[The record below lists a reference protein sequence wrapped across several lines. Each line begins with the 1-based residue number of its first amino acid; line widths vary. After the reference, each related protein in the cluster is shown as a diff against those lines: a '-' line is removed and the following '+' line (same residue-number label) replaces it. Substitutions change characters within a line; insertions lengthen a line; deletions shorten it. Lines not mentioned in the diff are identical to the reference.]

1 MLLTSDVE
9 FIISRLSEKG
19 HRADVV
25 GGPVRDW
32 LRGVTP
38 ADYDITTSAT
48 PEEIKA
54 AFSDCRTVDT
64 GIKHGTVTLVLNKE
78 PFEITTYRIDGDYI
92 DSRHPETVYFT
103 RNIIDDLARR
113 DFTVNAIA
121 YNPEFGI
128 TDPFG
133 GREDVK
139 KKIIRAVGDPHRRFS
154 EDALRILRA
163 LRFSATLG
171 FEIEAETAQ
180 ALREK
185 SHLLLNISAE
195 RIYTE
200 WKKLLSGDFAY
211 SVICDFRDVISVFIP
226 ELARLKLPSENNF
239 ALDFITRQA
248 QLFYLTLGKDSAEAA
263 AEAMIRLKTDRLTRD
278 ITVKML
284 ENVGK
289 YRLLSLSDAGK
300 MLTDLD
306 TPSAEALTEL
316 EISLGNFA
324 PDSGNFLNKYLEL
337 KLPYKISHL
346 NIDGNDI
353 KAHGVSGKEIGTVL
367 SNLLSAVVSGE
378 LENKKD
384 ALIEFVKQRKM

>member
-1 MLLTSDVE
+1 MLLTTEVE
-9 FIISRLSEKG
+9 FIIARLAENG

-32 LRGVTP
+32 LRGVAP

-48 PEEIKA
+48 PEEIKE

-78 PFEITTYRIDGDYI
+78 PYEITTYRIDGDYI

-103 RNIIDDLARR
+103 RNITEDLARR

-133 GREDVK
+133 GREDIE

-163 LRFSATLG
+163 LRFSSTLG
-171 FEIEAETAQ
+171 FKIESKTAE
-180 ALREK
+180 ALIEK
-185 SHLLLNISAE
+185 SCLLLNISAE

-200 WKKLLSGDFAY
+200 WKKLLSGEFAY
-211 SVICDFRDVISVFIP
+211 SVISDFKDVISVFIP
-226 ELARLKLPSENNF
+226 ELKELRLPEEKNF
-239 ALDFITRQA
+239 AADFITRQA
-248 QLFYLTLGKDSAEAA
+248 QLFYLTLGNSSATAA
-263 AEAMIRLKTDRLTRD
+263 DMVLRRLRTDNLTRE

-289 YRLLSLSDAGK
+289 YRLSGIYDAGK
-300 MLTDLD
+300 MLMDLD
-306 TPSAEALTEL
+306 VNAAEALAEL

-324 PDSGNFLNKYLEL
+324 PESKELLWGYLSSE
-337 KLPYKISHL
+337 LPYKTSHL
-346 NIDGNDI
+346 AINGNDI
-353 KAHGVSGKEIGTVL
+353 KVLGISGREIGEML
-367 SNLLSAVVSGE
+367 SYLLSLVASGE

-384 ALIEFVKQRKM
+384 ALFECIKQRKM

>member
-9 FIISRLSEKG
+9 FIISRLAENG

-48 PEEIKA
+48 PEQIKA

-78 PFEITTYRIDGDYI
+78 PFEITTYRIDGDYL
-92 DSRHPETVYFT
+92 DSRHPETVSFT
-103 RNIIDDLARR
+103 RNITEDLARR

-133 GREDVK
+133 GREDIE
-139 KKIIRAVGDPHRRFS
+139 KKIIRAVGDPRRRFS

-171 FEIEAETAQ
+171 FKIEEKTAE

-185 SHLLLNISAE
+185 SRLLLNISAE

-211 SVICDFRDVISVFIP
+211 LVIRDFSDVIAVFIP
-226 ELARLKLPSENNF
+226 ELSGLRLPDEKNF
-239 ALDFITRQA
+239 ACDFLTRQA
-248 QLFYLTLGKDSAEAA
+248 QLFYLTLGNDSATAA
-263 AEAMIRLKTDRLTRD
+263 DIALRRLKTDTATHD

-289 YRLLSLSDAGK
+289 YRLSNLSEAGK
-300 MLTDLD
+300 MLIDLD
-306 TPSAEALTEL
+306 VNVAQALTKL
-316 EISLGNFA
+316 EISLGNFD
-324 PDSGNFLNKYLEL
+324 PQSKELLNEYLESG
-337 KLPYKISHL
+337 LPYKTSHL
-346 NIDGNDI
+346 AIDGNDI
-353 KAHGVSGKEIGTVL
+353 KALGITGKEIGKTL
-367 SNLLSAVVSGE
+367 SCLLSCAASGE

-384 ALIEFVKQRKM
+384 TLLDFVKQRKM

>member
-1 MLLTSDVE
+1 MLLTADVE
-9 FIISRLSEKG
+9 FIISRLSENG

-32 LRGVTP
+32 LRGVAP
-38 ADYDITTSAT
+38 SDYDITTSAT

-54 AFSDCRTVDT
+54 AFSNCRTIDT
-64 GIKHGTVTLVLNKE
+64 GIKHGTVTLILNKV
-78 PFEITTYRIDGDYI
+78 PYEITTYRIDGDYL
-92 DSRHPETVYFT
+92 DSRHPETVSFT
-103 RNIIDDLARR
+103 QNIAEDLARR

-121 YNPEFGI
+121 YNPKFGI

-133 GREDVK
+133 GREDIE

-171 FEIEAETAQ
+171 FGIEVKTAE

-185 SHLLLNISAE
+185 SCLLLNISAE

-211 SVICDFRDVISVFIP
+211 SVIRDFSEVISVFIP
-226 ELARLKLPSENNF
+226 ELRELKLPEEKDF
-239 ALDFITRQA
+239 AADFITRQA
-248 QLFYLTLGKDSAEAA
+248 QLFYLTLGDGSAYAA
-263 AEAMIRLKTDRLTRD
+263 DAALRRLKTDSLTRD
-278 ITVKML
+278 VTVKML

-289 YRLLSLSDAGK
+289 YRLSNLFDAGK
-300 MLTDLD
+300 MLIDLD
-306 TPSAEALTEL
+306 VNVAEALVGL

-324 PDSGNFLNKYLEL
+324 AQSKELLKEYIASG
-337 KLPYKISHL
+337 LPYKTCQL
-346 NIDGNDI
+346 AIDGNDI
-353 KAHGVSGKEIGTVL
+353 KALGISGKEIGKML
-367 SNLLSAVVSGE
+367 FSLLSLVASGE
-378 LENKKD
+378 LENKKET
-384 ALIEFVKQRKM
+384 LIECIKHQKM

>member
-1 MLLTSDVE
+1 MLLTTEVE
-9 FIISRLSEKG
+9 FIIARLAENG

-32 LRGVTP
+32 LRGVAP

-48 PEEIKA
+48 PEEIKE

-78 PFEITTYRIDGDYI
+78 PYEITTYRIDGDYI

-103 RNIIDDLARR
+103 RNITEDLARR

-133 GREDVK
+133 GREDIE

-163 LRFSATLG
+163 LRFSSTLG
-171 FEIEAETAQ
+171 FKFESKTAE

-185 SHLLLNISAE
+185 SCLLLNISAE

-200 WKKLLSGDFAY
+200 WKKLLSGEFAY
-211 SVICDFRDVISVFIP
+211 SVISNFKDVISVFIP
-226 ELARLKLPSENNF
+226 ELKELRLPEEKNF
-239 ALDFITRQA
+239 AADFITRQA
-248 QLFYLTLGKDSAEAA
+248 QLFYLTLGNSSATAA
-263 AEAMIRLKTDRLTRD
+263 DMVLRRLRTDNLTRE

-289 YRLLSLSDAGK
+289 YRLSGIYDAGK
-300 MLTDLD
+300 MLMDLD
-306 TPSAEALTEL
+306 VNAAEALAEL

-324 PDSGNFLNKYLEL
+324 PESKELLWGYLSSE
-337 KLPYKISHL
+337 LPYKTSHL
-346 NIDGNDI
+346 AINGNDI
-353 KAHGVSGKEIGTVL
+353 KVLGISGREIGEML
-367 SNLLSAVVSGE
+367 FYLLSLVASGE
-378 LENKKD
+378 IENKKD
-384 ALIEFVKQRKM
+384 ALFECIKQRKM